1 MSKGMQNR
9 AAVTSA
15 KALRAGQLEDQ
26 RKFHNPNMDQ
36 EDTGGKRLA
45 EPARGTRKQLLGTVL
60 AIAAILIWLIL
71 RAFGV
76 I

>member
-1 MSKGMQNR
+1 MSKEMQSR

-36 EDTGGKRLA
+36 EDKGGSGWQSQHGAPESSCWGRFW
-45 EPARGTRKQLLGTVL
+45 P
-60 AIAAILIWLIL
+60 L
-71 RAFGV
+71 RPF
-76 I
+76 